1 MAVDRSSYETLKLSP
16 VSLKEAHPDL
26 FSVLRHIADGL
37 ADVFGSACEVVIHD
51 LSDPTRSVVH
61 VSNGKVTNRKIGDG
75 IRDMAMVL
83 RSPRFK
89 NDTLS
94 NYISQTE
101 DGRTIKCMTTVI
113 RDTQGDIVGAFCLNL
128 DLVRLQH
135 ARSVLEELT
144 QGHLLESLEEE
155 TPIHDQDVLS
165 ILRHII
171 RQTIS
176 ETGIPVQSMDR
187 GTKIRIVGF
196 LEGREVF
203 RIKGAVDYL
212 AEQLE
217 VSRYTVYNYLEEV
230 RTRRS

>member
-1 MAVDRSSYETLKLSP
+1 MAADHSLLETLKLSP
-16 VSLKEAHPDL
+16 ISLEEAHPDL
-26 FSVLRHIADGL
+26 FTVLRHIADGL
-37 ADVFGSACEVVIHD
+37 TQLFGTLCEVVIHD
-51 LSDPTRSVVH
+51 LSNPTRSVVH
-61 VSNGKVTNRKIGDG
+61 VSNGQVTNRKIGEG

-94 NYISQTE
+94 NYISQTN
-101 DGRTIKCMTTVI
+101 DGRVIKCMTTVI
-113 RDTQGDIVGAFCLNL
+113 RDVQGDIVGAFCLNL
-128 DLVRLQH
+128 DLRRLQH

-176 ETGIPVQSMDR
+176 EAGIPVQLMDR
-187 GTKIRIVGF
+187 DTKIRIVGF

-212 AEQLE
+212 ADQLE